1 MKNFLISIV
10 LCAFTL
16 TSIAQQAKDTLN
28 KTDKEGRKQGYWK
41 KKDDKGVLKYEGR
54 FVNDQ
59 PTDTFKYYY
68 PEGTI
73 KAISLYSANGKK
85 THTLT
90 YYPNGNKMSIGNYI
104 NQKKDSLWKYYNEM
118 GNMVK
123 DEFYN
128 TALAHGEWHTYKP
141 DGSLIDKTTW
151 KYGLKDGPWEQNFSS
166 AFSSGTV
173 KATYKKGKLE
183 GLFQIFNSDGKVRT
197 SGSYKD
203 DLRSGLWMNYRMDNG
218 LPCKKMYYTKDRLV
232 KQEALVIVANKQLSI
247 NFDSIAYVYS
257 LGGKAYLRKFS
268 NNTLQINESILD
280 IEDILGTENF
290 IRITKGFIA
299 NYSSIK
305 GVMPFEN
312 KFLKVQLNPP
322 TDTDVIS
329 DEESTKALE
338 AMFKK

>member
-1 MKNFLISIV
+1 MKNLLISIV

-54 FVNDQ
+54 FVNNQ

-73 KAISLYSANGKK
+73 KAISFYSANGKK
-85 THTLT
+85 SRTLT

-128 TALAHGEWHTYKP
+128 TTLAHGEWHTYNA

-183 GLFQIFNSDGKVRT
+183 GLFQIFSSDGKLRT

-203 DLRSGLWMNYRMDNG
+203 DYKSGLWIKYKIDNG
-218 LPCKKMYYTKDRLV
+218 LPCKKMYYSKDRLM
-232 KQEALVIVANKQLSI
+232 KQEALVMVANKQLTI

-257 LGGKAYLRKFS
+257 NSGKAYLRKFS
-268 NNTLQINESILD
+268 NITLQLNESITEM
-280 IEDILGTENF
+280 EDILGTDNF
-290 IRITKGFIA
+290 IRITKGFTA
-299 NYSSIK
+299 NFSSIK
-305 GVMPFEN
+305 GVQPFEN
-312 KFLKVQLNPP
+312 KFLKVKLNPP

-329 DEESTKALE
+329 EEESTKALE
-338 AMFKK
+338 ALFKK